1 MIDVGPGAGEAG
13 GKIMAEGSPGDI
25 RKNTKSLTGRY
36 LAGKETVSIPKKNH
50 LGNGQLLSIIGASGF
65 NLKQVDLD
73 IPLGK
78 LVCVT
83 GVSGSGKSTLITETL
98 GKALS
103 KHFYRAKQEPA
114 PYKSLKG
121 VNHIDKIISID
132 QEPIGRTPRS
142 NPATYTGVF
151 TAIRDIFT
159 GVPEAQMR
167 GYDAGMFSF
176 NVKGGGRCEACA
188 GDGAIR
194 ISMQFLTDVFV
205 ACTEC
210 NGKRYNKEALEIHYR
225 GKTIA
230 DVLEMTVEEAHNF
243 FSDVSAIS
251 DKLQILRNVGL
262 GYLRLGQSATT
273 VSGGEAQRIKLAT
286 ELSRRAT
293 GKTLYILDEPT
304 TGLHFDDIKRL
315 LNVLNQL
322 VEKGN
327 TVLIIEHNL
336 DVIKCADWVIDM
348 GPEGGKRGGEIVA
361 VGTPKEIIKN
371 TKSVTGKYLK
381 TLL

>member
-1 MIDVGPGAGEAG
+1 
-13 GKIMAEGSPGDI
+13 MANGTPAEI
-25 RKNTKSLTGRY
+25 KKNAKSLTGRY
-36 LAGKETVSIPKKNH
+36 LSGKETLAPPKKLH
-50 LGNGQLLSIIGASGF
+50 AGNGQTLSIIGASGF
-65 NLKQVDLD
+65 NLKQVDAH

-83 GVSGSGKSTLITETL
+83 GVSGSGKSTLISDTL
-98 GKALS
+98 GKALA

-114 PYKSLKG
+114 PHKSLKG
-121 VNHIDKIISID
+121 VAHIDKVISID

-159 GVPEAQMR
+159 AVPEAQMR

-205 ACTEC
+205 PCTEC
-210 NGKRYNKEALEIHYR
+210 GGKRYTKEALEIHYR
-225 GKTIA
+225 GKHIS
-230 DVLEMTVEEAHNF
+230 DVLEMTVEEASSF
-243 FSDVSAIS
+243 FNGTPAIA
-251 DKLQILRNVGL
+251 DKLQILRDVGL
-262 GYLRLGQSATT
+262 GYLRLGQPATT

-304 TGLHFDDIKRL
+304 TGLHFEDIKRL
-315 LNVLNQL
+315 LHVLNQL
-322 VEKGN
+322 VDKGN

-361 VGTPKEIIKN
+361 AGTPKDVAKIA
-371 TKSVTGKYLK
+371 KSITGKYLK
-381 TLL
+381 PLLK